1 MNCLVGCL
9 AFFAPR
15 LTIVVLQLTTGYV
28 LRAYTTLLW
37 PFLGFLFLPT
47 TTLAYAWAKNSG
59 GTVEGFRLVIVV
71 LAVLIDL
78 GLIGKGRSSLR
89 GRRDEE

>member
-1 MNCLVGCL
+1 VNCLVGCL
-9 AFFAPR
+9 TFFAPR
-15 LTIVVLQLTTGYV
+15 VTIVVLQLTTGYV
-28 LRAYTTLLW
+28 LRAYATLLW
-37 PFLGFLFLPT
+37 PVLGFLFLPT

-59 GTVEGFRLVIVV
+59 GTVEGFRLAIVV

-89 GRRDEE
+89 GKDKE